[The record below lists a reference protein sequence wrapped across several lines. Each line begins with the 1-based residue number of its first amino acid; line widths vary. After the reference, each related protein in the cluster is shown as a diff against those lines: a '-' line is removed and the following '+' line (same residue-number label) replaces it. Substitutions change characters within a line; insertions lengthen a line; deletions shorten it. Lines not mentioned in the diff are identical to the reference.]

1 MTEDLHPLKGQ
12 ESRRAQ
18 RLLVATRLW
27 IELLLVVSSLCR
39 SDAFSLNT
47 LSSSTKWKN
56 LPAVKKLENGRN
68 ILKRSLPYSMKTLQF
83 GIKTRKYALSFG
95 LPIKTEFF
103 HIGHFF
109 RL

>member
-18 RLLVATRLW
+18 RLLNATRLW
-27 IELLLVVSSLCR
+27 IELLLVVSLLCR

-68 ILKRSLPYSMKTLQF
+68 ILKRSLPLLNEDIAVWNKDKEVRFVFWSSY
-83 GIKTRKYALSFG
+83 
-95 LPIKTEFF
+95 
-103 HIGHFF
+103 
-109 RL
+109 